1 MDISL
6 TSAISYYMHMC
17 ISPLL
22 PCSLSFF
29 LLLLIR
35 LCLCKFFQI
44 MIPYYCF
51 ASFLRYLICQQIHYY
66 FSLFL
71 LSYDL
76 FLKYDCHL
84 YFALDD
90 YVDFFLD
97 MLMLCSTRNIITI
110 SFSWFYFDSTDAI
123 LLFNILLCCCQRI
136 SYFCCC

>member
-1 MDISL
+1 
-6 TSAISYYMHMC
+6 MHMC

-76 FLKYDCHL
+76 FLNYACHL
-84 YFALDD
+84 ELKILYS
-90 YVDFFLD
+90 VDVFLD
-97 MLMLCSTRNIITI
+97 MLMMSNTKKTKNQILVKYVRTQFCFSIFFLCYCQKSII
-110 SFSWFYFDSTDAI
+110 F
-123 LLFNILLCCCQRI
+123 LLLLT
-136 SYFCCC
+136 

>member
-1 MDISL
+1 MDIFNICHIIL
-6 TSAISYYMHMC
+6 YAYVYFPFISV
-17 ISPLL
+17 
-22 PCSLSFF
+22 LSFVF

-44 MIPYYCF
+44 MI
-51 ASFLRYLICQQIHYY
+51 AIIV
-66 FSLFL
+66 SLFWGISSVNRYIIISHYF